1 MKLIQTLE
9 VGKVKFHIVKDD
21 HGYWGIN
28 DKYVENMKI
37 AHGINGLEGNL
48 ANSYIETIRLCWL
61 SAKRNTI
68 QYLYDESNINAWLE
82 AFNKLEDEFDQ
93 IGVTEVWSRTKHL
106 HLS

>member
-9 VGKVKFHIVKDD
+9 VGKVKFHIVKDN

-68 QYLYDESNINAWLE
+68 QYHLINWKMSLIRLALR
-82 AFNKLEDEFDQ
+82 KLGQEQSTF
-93 IGVTEVWSRTKHL
+93 I
-106 HLS
+106 

>member
-9 VGKVKFHIVKDD
+9 VGKTKFHIVKDA

-48 ANSYIETIRLCWL
+48 ANSYIEAIRLCWL
-61 SAKRNTI
+61 SAKRYTI
-68 QYLYDESNINAWLE
+68 QYLYDESNIKAWLE
-82 AFNKLEDEFDQ
+82 AFNKLEDEFDE
-93 IGVTEVWSRTKHL
+93 IGVTEAWSRTKHL
-106 HLS
+106 HLR